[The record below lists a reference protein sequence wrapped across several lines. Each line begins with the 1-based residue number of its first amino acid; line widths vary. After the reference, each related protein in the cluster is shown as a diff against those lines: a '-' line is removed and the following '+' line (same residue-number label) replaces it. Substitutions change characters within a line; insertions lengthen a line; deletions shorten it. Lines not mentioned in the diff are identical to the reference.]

1 MKKEDLFRG
10 FIAIEI
16 PEQIRSRLHRFQI
29 RLQKQSVKASWVRP
43 ENIHVTLVFLG
54 EVSPRRI
61 DLFPGILDA
70 SAVELTPFTFA
81 VSGLGIFGSPRNPR
95 VVWAGIPDPPNEL
108 MSLQKAIQDRL
119 IRAGFEGIKQT
130 FHPHLTLGRIRGR
143 HQGVQLTSA
152 IVSAKNSDF
161 GTVPVRCVL
170 LVQSYL
176 EAGGVRYAV
185 IHESRLKGTLR
196 HGNQNESPSSSGGKR

>member
-16 PEQIRSRLHRFQI
+16 PEQIQARLQRFQL
-29 RLQKQSVKASWVRP
+29 RLQQQSVKASWVRP

-54 EVSPRRI
+54 EVSAQRI
-61 DLFPGILDA
+61 DRVPEILDA
-70 SAVELTPFTFA
+70 SAAELTRFEFA

-95 VVWAGIPDPPNEL
+95 VVWAGVPDPPNEL
-108 MSLQKAIQDRL
+108 MALQKTIQGRL

-143 HQGVQLTSA
+143 HQGAQLTSA
-152 IVSAKNSDF
+152 IVSAKNNDF
-161 GTVPVRCVL
+161 GAVPVRRVL

-176 EAGGVRYAV
+176 EACGVRYAV
-185 IHESRLKGTLR
+185 IHESRLKGT
-196 HGNQNESPSSSGGKR
+196 